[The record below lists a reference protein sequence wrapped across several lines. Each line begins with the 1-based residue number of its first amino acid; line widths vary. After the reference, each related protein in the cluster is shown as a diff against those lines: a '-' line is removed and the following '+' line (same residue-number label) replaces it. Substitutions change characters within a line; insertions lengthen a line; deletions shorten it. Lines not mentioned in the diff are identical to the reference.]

1 MEPGYNPLFIAVMKH
16 MKWDEWKT
24 HVWFHTK
31 NPMFGNISPDE
42 MIYRGRLEFLGR
54 AITAMIEESGG
65 TVATNELSREE
76 LRSKIAELEEKVT
89 RYEEALK
96 EISVHPFSAA
106 KARAALLPISD
117 EEFKK
122 RCPTMLYFGQLVEY
136 PINEEITEIPHTIF
150 DGPVNNEGDSP

>member
-1 MEPGYNPLFIAVMKH
+1 MEPGNNPLFIAVMKH

-42 MIYRGRLEFLGR
+42 MIYRGRLEYLGR
-54 AITAMIEESGG
+54 AITAMIEESGD
-65 TVATNELSREE
+65 TVAANEPSREDTQA
-76 LRSKIAELEEKVT
+76 KIAELEEKVA

-96 EISVHPFSAA
+96 EISGHPFSAA
-106 KARAALLPISD
+106 MARNALLPISD

-122 RCPTMLYFGQLVEY
+122 RCPAVFPCGQLVEY